1 MEEPQRLRRR
11 VQQSWKNNVE
21 QDLSRLLDRK
31 GVLGAFLISRTGE
44 TVTQVFQ
51 DTIATTSGVAMAT
64 TSGVAMATATSVAK
78 QKESSL
84 MQIVR
89 KLAPLMQG
97 VRNVPLRRTIFETK
111 EGSVI
116 FYSME
121 NGIVGCILDKEFDV
135 VSMMLEM
142 NTVADMINSHLNN
155 VDVGRDVQESRL
167 RENREEYRAFSH
179 DLLREI
185 EKHFGTVTTEQ
196 IIDRMVR

>member
-1 MEEPQRLRRR
+1 MAVEEPQRLRRR

-51 DTIATTSGVAMAT
+51 DTMAT
-64 TSGVAMATATSVAK
+64 TSAVATATATSVAK

-89 KLAPLMQG
+89 KLAPLMQS

-155 VDVGRDVQESRL
+155 VDMGRDVQESRL
-167 RENREEYRAFSH
+167 RENREEFRAFSH

>member
-51 DTIATTSGVAMAT
+51 DTMAT
-64 TSGVAMATATSVAK
+64 TSAVATATATSVAK

-89 KLAPLMQG
+89 KLAPLMQS

-155 VDVGRDVQESRL
+155 VDMGRDVQESRL
-167 RENREEYRAFSH
+167 RENREEFRAFSH

>member
-1 MEEPQRLRRR
+1 MAVEEPQKLRRR
-11 VQQSWKNNVE
+11 VQQGWKNNVE
-21 QDLSRLLDRK
+21 QDLTRLLDRK
-31 GVLGAFLISRTGE
+31 GVIGAFLISRTGE
-44 TVTQVFQ
+44 TVTQVLQ
-51 DTIATTSGVAMAT
+51 DATVT
-64 TSGVAMATATSVAK
+64 TTAVTR

-89 KLAPLMQG
+89 KLTPLMQG
-97 VRNVPLRRTIFETK
+97 MRNVPLRRTIFETT

-121 NGIVGCILDKEFDV
+121 NGIVGCILDTEFDV
-135 VSMMLEM
+135 VSIMLEIH
-142 NTVADMINSHLNN
+142 TVADMINSHLNN
-155 VDVGRDVQESRL
+155 VDVGREAQESRL
-167 RENREEYRAFSH
+167 RENREEFRAFSH